1 MEEGSQRPREIITS
15 QNLLN
20 ICLVDK
26 LKFAGKSKKPSTSGC
41 QSAAVKGKLEVGSV
55 EIAAFGKLLPSCTYC
70 LCGSTVKYL
79 VESLGS
85 LLASRASSCED
96 EPNTGEDKVGLANI
110 LCLLSPC
117 LTTMTF

>member
-1 MEEGSQRPREIITS
+1 M
-15 QNLLN
+15 
-20 ICLVDK
+20 
-26 LKFAGKSKKPSTSGC
+26 
-41 QSAAVKGKLEVGSV
+41 

-110 LCLLSPC
+110 LSVVTMSDNNDFLTVMASALLLPFKSHAVP
-117 LTTMTF
+117 LLVNFNLVTQREKNFE